1 MPHWGVRSTNV
12 LLFEGLR
19 AKIADYDVLDQL
31 PPPDDADHAGVW
43 SGTAHGY
50 LPPEFQMS
58 GQRIPFKSDVYSFVA
73 VLLELLT
80 GRMSWDVTMDPH
92 VLLVGWVSKT
102 LLDLLLCK

>member
-1 MPHWGVRSTNV
+1 V
-12 LLFEGLR
+12 LLYEGLR

-31 PPPDDADHAGVW
+31 PPPDDADHAGVL

-58 GQRIPFKSDVYSFVA
+58 GQRIPFKSDVYSFGV